1 MSNIISS
8 EKIKKHNI
16 NKYKFKPLGLDL
28 ESEEEFEESLAHQKK
43 SIVEDENRTR
53 ERETDIIASEFIK
66 LQMKLKNIKNKHKKE
81 LKKVKEKSYAKG
93 FKEGKTEAIKES
105 QSASKIVLKVNPAD
119 YKKIFN
125 ALRSLPYVE
134 VMSESAVSV
143 GKIVAISDI
152 GNGDIDISKRF
163 KHIKKA
169 VLSE

>member
-1 MSNIISS
+1 MSNIISR

-16 NKYKFKPLGLDL
+16 SKYKFKALDFDL
-28 ESEEEFEESLAHQKK
+28 ELEKGAEEPLSNHKK
-43 SIVEDENRTR
+43 SIIEDQKRIQEI
-53 ERETDIIASEFIK
+53 ETDIIASEFIK

-119 YKKIFN
+119 YKTIFN
-125 ALRSLPYVE
+125 ALRSLPYAE
-134 VMSESAVSV
+134 VMSESAVGV